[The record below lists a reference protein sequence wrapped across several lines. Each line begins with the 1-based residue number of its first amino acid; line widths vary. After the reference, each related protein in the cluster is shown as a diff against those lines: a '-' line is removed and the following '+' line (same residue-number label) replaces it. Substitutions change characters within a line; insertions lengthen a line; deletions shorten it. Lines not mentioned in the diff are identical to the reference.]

1 MEIPVAGIPRLP
13 GAGSSARGQSAPKAR
28 PKGVAD
34 GRQVNI
40 PALAHRVHARRRRR
54 TVAGVNGYPLYGRER
69 PDRAL
74 GSPGA
79 RPCVHASQKSVT
91 IPKRRPYQNR
101 HRWEG
106 TNIPRRAGE
115 TSLRNSAT
123 WPRNFGRRGP
133 SGQCLEAQRNGPCD
147 CLTKTQHCANPQ
159 GDVYIVTRDQCGKVK
174 ARSQPQGEAPN
185 QSPRECR
192 P

>member
-1 MEIPVAGIPRLP
+1 MRIPVAGIPRFP

-40 PALAHRVHARRRRR
+40 PAPVWRVQARCRRRA
-54 TVAGVNGYPLYGRER
+54 VAGVNGYPLYGVEA
-69 PDRAL
+69 PDRVRDP
-74 GSPGA
+74 SRA
-79 RPCVHASQKSVT
+79 RPCTHASQKSSAT
-91 IPKRRPYQNR
+91 PTCRPYQNR

-133 SGQCLEAQRNGPCD
+133 AETQAQRNGPGD
-147 CLTKTQHCANPQ
+147 CLAKTQGYAKLK
-159 GDVYIVTRDQCGKVK
+159 DEVYGLTPARCRKVK
-174 ARSQPQGEAPN
+174 WGRQPQGEALK
-185 QSPRECR
+185 
-192 P
+192 